1 VEAPLVLMA
10 EPRTAL
16 GKKNGAIRR
25 EGKVPGVVY
34 GPSYEQTVQVQVDR
48 REFERFYLNTGLNK
62 PFTLKWDGGQARVV
76 MRDVQMNH
84 LGTTAV
90 HVDFYD
96 GRAKKK

>member
-1 VEAPLVLMA
+1 MA

-48 REFERFYLNTGLNK
+48 REFERFYVKTGLNK
-62 PFTLKWDGGQARVV
+62 PLTLKWDGGQARVV
-76 MRDVQMNH
+76 IRDVQMDH